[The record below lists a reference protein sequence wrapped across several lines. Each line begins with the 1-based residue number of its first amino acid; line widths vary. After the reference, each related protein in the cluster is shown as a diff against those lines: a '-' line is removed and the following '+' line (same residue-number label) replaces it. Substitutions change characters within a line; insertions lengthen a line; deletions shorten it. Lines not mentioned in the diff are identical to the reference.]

1 MDLQGNSLCRSQN
14 GSESF
19 VTEQTMMRA
28 QAAWVRAEGG
38 PGAKGA
44 GRVAPGGWQHAWARR
59 GLPSPSPSRPQESGS
74 PTAERRGKGGGRE
87 LEEKKGSAESLTLL
101 SAGSWAGWVARG
113 GEKGRGRGRGKG
125 GALAR
130 CSFRAAPAAATA
142 GASFPIHSNK
152 QDGCRYAAA
161 LPAAQI
167 LGSNRQDVYGQNG
180 TCAPAQLA
188 QAPPEGAA
196 QAQ

>member
-1 MDLQGNSLCRSQN
+1 
-14 GSESF
+14 
-19 VTEQTMMRA
+19 MRA

-44 GRVAPGGWQHAWARR
+44 GRVSPPLGRRDGGSKRGRGEGRLLPRPPAPRSPAPRR
-59 GLPSPSPSRPQESGS
+59 Q
-74 PTAERRGKGGGRE
+74 
-87 LEEKKGSAESLTLL
+87 
-101 SAGSWAGWVARG
+101 RG
-113 GEKGRGRGRGKG
+113 GERVGGGSWRKRRGRPSLLPCSPLGVGLAGWPGEGKRVGGGGGERGE
-125 GALAR
+125 ALAR
-130 CSFRAAPAAATA
+130 CSFGAAPAAATA

-180 TCAPAQLA
+180 TCAPAQPA
-188 QAPPEGAA
+188 
-196 QAQ
+196 